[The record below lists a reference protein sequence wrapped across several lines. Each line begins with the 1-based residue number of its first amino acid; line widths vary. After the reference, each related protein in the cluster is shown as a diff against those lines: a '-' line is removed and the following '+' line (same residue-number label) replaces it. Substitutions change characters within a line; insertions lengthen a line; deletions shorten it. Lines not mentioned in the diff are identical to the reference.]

1 MEANEELAAAL
12 DGIGPRLQQIRTR
25 RGMTLAEVAELA
37 GTSASTISRLESGQ
51 RRASLELLF
60 PLARAY
66 ALSLDDLVGAPE
78 FGDPRVQLRPRSRNG
93 RIVIPLTRNP
103 GGVQAWKMVLPV
115 EPGPGTLRTH
125 DGSEW
130 LYVLAGSVRLIVGK
144 RDLVLG
150 QGEVAEFDTRTPH
163 WFGAVGETP
172 AEILSLFDRSG
183 TRVHI
188 TDEDDP
194 AGGAAEK

>member
-1 MEANEELAAAL
+1 MSEHSDIANALA
-12 DGIGPRLQQIRTR
+12 GIGPRLNRIRTQ
-25 RGMTLAEVAELA
+25 RGFTLQEVAERA

-66 ALSLDDLVGAPE
+66 GLSLDDLVGAPE
-78 FGDPRVQLRPRSRNG
+78 FGDPRVRLRPLQRNG
-93 RIVIPLTRNP
+93 RVVIPLTRNP
-103 GGVQAWKMVLPV
+103 GAVQAWKMVLPV
-115 EPGPGTLRTH
+115 EPVPVELQRH

-130 LYVLAGSVRLIVGK
+130 LYVLSGSVRLIVGD

-150 QGEVAEFDTRTPH
+150 AGEVADFDTRVPH
-163 WFGAVGETP
+163 WFGATGTAP

-183 TRVHI
+183 ARAHLPEASDAV
-188 TDEDDP
+188 
-194 AGGAAEK
+194 

>member
-12 DGIGPRLQQIRTR
+12 EGIGPRLQQIRTR

-115 EPGPGTLRTH
+115 EPGPGTLRAH

-130 LYVLAGSVRLIVGK
+130 LYVLAGSVRLIIGK

-194 AGGAAEK
+194 ASGAAEK